1 MKLEYFASIMTI
13 LLIALPNRS
22 FCQNAPIDSA
32 ERERE
37 RIRWNNALVKDTSYH
52 FKKEVNSFLRTSI
65 KGRKPGKAVDVGMGQ
80 GRNAIY
86 LAKMGW
92 EVTGYDIADEALDYA
107 KTEAVKQHVKLT
119 VVQQGSEE
127 FNFGNEQWDLISFI
141 YEGCIEDIPGLA
153 ERMKK
158 GLKQHGI
165 IVFEFFHRD
174 AGIAM
179 GRNDFGC
186 LANAEK
192 EELLRLSGFK
202 IITYEEKFGISDY
215 GLKNYKLIYMVAEKY

>member
-1 MKLEYFASIMTI
+1 MKLEYFATLMAI
-13 LLIALPNRS
+13 LFICHSNRS

-37 RIRWNNALVKDTSYH
+37 RVRWNNALVKDTSYH
-52 FKKEVNSFLRTSI
+52 FKKEVNSFLAASI
-65 KGRKPGKAVDVGMGQ
+65 KGRKPGKAVDVAMGQ

-92 EVTGYDIADEALDYA
+92 DVTGYDIADEALNYA
-107 KTEAVKQHVKLT
+107 KTEAAKQHVKLT

-127 FNFGNEQWDLISFI
+127 FNFGLEQWDLISFI
-141 YEGCIEDIPGLA
+141 YAGCIEDVPGLA

-158 GLKQHGI
+158 GLKHHGI

-174 AGIAM
+174 TGIAE

-186 LANAEK
+186 PGNAEK
-192 EELLRLSGFK
+192 DALLKLGGFK
-202 IITYEEKFGISDY
+202 IISYQEKFAISDY
-215 GLKNYKLIYMVAEKY
+215 GLHNSKLIFMLAEKY